1 MAVLVTGGA
10 GYIGSATVEHL
21 LAKGEQVVVID
32 NLSRG
37 HRAAIPATVP
47 FVQGDVGDTALVK
60 RVVREADIESCIH
73 FASFAYV
80 AESVEQPGLYFENNL
95 TQGLALFAS
104 LLESGVKRVVF
115 SSSCTTYGEPT
126 RLPVSEDSPQC
137 PTSPYGW
144 TKLLLER
151 ALAAYDAAYGMKFA
165 VLRYFNAAGATEKC
179 GEDHHPETHLIPSV
193 LRAAAGVI
201 PEVCVFG
208 DSYPTPDHTAIRDYV
223 HINDLAD
230 AHQRALE
237 YLRGGGSSEF
247 LNLGSQRG
255 CSVLEVIDCARQITG
270 KTIHMR
276 VCPAR
281 PGDATHLIA
290 DTRKAEKVLG
300 WTPRHSDL
308 CTIISSA
315 WQWHVMHPNGYG
327 EISRYLGVD
336 P

>member
-1 MAVLVTGGA
+1 MPRWSVF
-10 GYIGSATVEHL
+10 
-21 LAKGEQVVVID
+21 
-32 NLSRG
+32 SRG
-37 HRAAIPATVP
+37 ESGSSLSITFREDIAHAIPTTVP

-230 AHQRALE
+230 AHNGHWNIYEAGQFRIFELGQPA
-237 YLRGGGSSEF
+237 RM
-247 LNLGSQRG
+247 LGSG
-255 CSVLEVIDCARQITG
+255 S
-270 KTIHMR
+270 
-276 VCPAR
+276 
-281 PGDATHLIA
+281 
-290 DTRKAEKVLG
+290 
-300 WTPRHSDL
+300 
-308 CTIISSA
+308 
-315 WQWHVMHPNGYG
+315 N
-327 EISRYLGVD
+327 
-336 P
+336 